1 MARSTGPSEGD
12 HRLELLNS
20 LLTTPHRRLE
30 DIADLHAR
38 LLSEDP
44 IFYGHLA
51 VWYQEHGEVRDHKEV
66 FVGCLL
72 ASELKEHRDA
82 GFVLL
87 QALPPYQVAR
97 VVGFLKRVRR
107 KLPRSARTAVVRYL
121 RRREADPNF
130 FDRSVLRARRPMK
143 QLYAGQHVKPSPRA
157 DAILFKGRP
166 PADSLP
172 AAVKALAAAPP
183 AQQAAIITERRIPYT
198 IAVGAVRELSE
209 DVLVAL
215 VRAMTP
221 QELINNLSSLKKR
234 GALELDEVGRL
245 VSARLEEAKSD
256 RRVSAFKVL
265 KAAEASGLD
274 ERTEALLED
283 VLDEQIAAKGRIS
296 RPTALFVDKSSSM
309 SLAIEVGRQVAALVS
324 GISEEPPAVLAFDS
338 RAHPVE
344 AEGTKLSDW
353 ERAFRFVYPS
363 GATSAGA
370 ALEKLRQ
377 ARRSVEQIVL
387 VTDGNENA
395 RPLMA
400 DVFQRYCD
408 QRKVRPSVVLVQ
420 VGRHSARLETALRD
434 AGAEVETFTFRGD
447 YYSLPNLV
455 PMLSRP
461 SRLELLLEILET
473 PLPERP

>member
-1 MARSTGPSEGD
+1 MAPSEGD

-38 LLSEDP
+38 MLAQDP

-72 ASELKEHRDA
+72 TSEHTEHRDA

-87 QALPPYQVAR
+87 QSLPPYQVAR
-97 VVGFLKRVRR
+97 VVSFLKRIRR

-121 RRREADPNF
+121 RKREADPNF
-130 FDRSVLRARRPMK
+130 FDRSALRARQPMK
-143 QLYAGQHVKPSPRA
+143 QLYAGLHIKPSPRA
-157 DAILFKGRP
+157 DAILFKGKP

-172 AAVKALAAAPP
+172 AAVKALAAATP
-183 AQQAAIITERRIPYT
+183 AEQARIITERKIPYT
-198 IAVGAVRELSE
+198 IAVGAVRELTG
-209 DVLVAL
+209 DVLLAL

-234 GALELDEVGRL
+234 GALEHDEVER
-245 VSARLEEAKSD
+245 VVTVRLEEAKSD

-265 KAAEASGLD
+265 KAAEAAGLD
-274 ERTEALLED
+274 EKTEALLED
-283 VLDEQIAAKGRIS
+283 VLDEQVAAKGRIS
-296 RPTALFVDKSSSM
+296 RPTAILVDKSSSM

-324 GISEEPPAVLAFDS
+324 GISDEAPAVIAFDAQ
-338 RAHPVE
+338 AHKVE
-344 AEGTKLSDW
+344 AEGSKLSDW

-370 ALEKLRQ
+370 ALEKLRED
-377 ARRSVEQIVL
+377 ARSVEQIVI

-395 RPLMA
+395 RPLIA

-408 QRKVRPSVVLVQ
+408 DLEVRPSVVLVQ
-420 VGRHSARLETALRD
+420 VGRHTARLETALSG

-455 PMLSRP
+455 PMLARP
-461 SRLELLLEILET
+461 SRLELLMEILET